1 MTDREQSDT
10 DDVHTNMDFALDDGF
25 FGNGFSPVPFYLE
38 TDSDPTNL
46 DFLPDI
52 NLASDTETPPPDP
65 IKTIPTAELKENKM
79 ENKEETQENYAIK
92 FNNDYFNQQKMQ
104 NEAIFKYQYH
114 LKFKLYEKQVRR
126 MKATRTQSNS
136 SDPGKRRVG
145 DASAAT
151 AREIMKKWLVD
162 HWMNPYPNRKQVK
175 NFAQQFNMTEKQ
187 IRTFFMN
194 ERGRFLERKGCKKDM
209 NFNEQL
215 RILTTNVAQPKLK
228 F

>member
-1 MTDREQSDT
+1 MTDGDPSDA
-10 DDVHTNMDFALDDGF
+10 DDVNTNMDFAFDDAF
-25 FGNGFSPVPFYLE
+25 FGSGFSPVPFYLE

-52 NLASDTETPPPDP
+52 NLTSDTETPPTDP

-79 ENKEETQENYAIK
+79 ENKEESQENAVIQFSY
-92 FNNDYFNQQKMQ
+92 DYFNQQKMQ
-104 NEAIFKYQYH
+104 NEAIFKYQNH

-126 MKATRTQSNS
+126 MKAARIQSNS
-136 SDPGKRRVG
+136 SDLGQKRVG
-145 DASAAT
+145 ESSAT
-151 AREIMKKWLVD
+151 SAREIMKKWLVD
-162 HWMNPYPNRKQVK
+162 NWVNPYPNRKQVK
-175 NFAQQFNMTEKQ
+175 NFANQFNMTEKQ

-194 ERGRFLERKGCKKDM
+194 ERGRFLERKGCKKEM